1 MLIKYRVFT
10 KIPFLSYLRAK
21 YGTYYPNAL
30 VHCKH
35 IDMPL
40 GDVKLNS
47 DLRNV
52 RCPLCHKPELYY
64 NDLICSN
71 CNNNEL
77 ELIRNSCIENDSIND
92 IARNKINT
100 IFATCQNVKDLKGI
114 ELPPKISNE
123 TPQPSINAMKS
134 LALQLIKLDVL
145 NTNLKIK
152 NIDKTQELLDSRINE
167 LDDNIQILQTKLDTK
182 QERLDSTSSK
192 LFNNF
197 EVTNDSLNAKIQE
210 YKFEKIN
217 QIKKQSIQLQY
228 HNYKILKEMIFT
240 SNNSKSANLNYITKL
255 KASSSTN
262 LLFHNRS
269 ILNINEFFSCNNKLP
284 QINEFLENL
293 IKLQVHLQ
301 DIFNMDSFRLPY
313 LEELIEY
320 LPDSNFYDMI
330 QEKENFMMNGGK
342 LSSDEIEDVEEEK
355 NSTVQEMKVDNE
367 RVIKLGKTIKLPL
380 SSKTINS
387 QLRRA
392 SLNKEEASP
401 SKPKEDE
408 KISHKKASPPIRSTL
423 SGKKMII
430 LPHKILTKPFT
441 KLTAKEYLKF
451 LLIIVKILFNFK
463 TFFYFTIDSIPN
475 LHKQSSMLSNTMNP
489 FRNNLEDKN
498 FLSSFEKILEKVASM
513 DRYFSYKLSRIQSAK
528 SSDEKYDMS
537 TSNLLSSN
545 AGTFKSFNTHS
556 TSTSNV
562 NYDFRTPSSNPNST
576 HSLNSSAAVSQRNG
590 KVKQF
595 YSKHFKD
602 SIQKPNDHEI
612 YGNFSESKDKMGLPV
627 YSYDADNDLM
637 NESELKTIM
646 QNVYKL
652 MASGTSRLRNL
663 KLNDKSKNI
672 DFNAINMIAQ
682 SKVQLDEWDVVSKM
696 Y

>member
-1 MLIKYRVFT
+1 
-10 KIPFLSYLRAK
+10 
-21 YGTYYPNAL
+21 
-30 VHCKH
+30 
-35 IDMPL
+35 MPL

-100 IFATCQNVKDLKGI
+100 IFSTCQDVKDLKDI
-114 ELPPKISNE
+114 ELPPEISNE

-134 LALQLIKLDVL
+134 LALQLIKLDIL

-152 NIDKTQELLDSRINE
+152 NIDKTQELLDARTNE
-167 LDDNIQILQTKLDTK
+167 LKNNIQIIQTKLDTK
-182 QERLDSTSSK
+182 QERLDSTCSK

-197 EVTNDSLNAKIQE
+197 EETNDSLNAKIQE

-228 HNYKILKEMIFT
+228 NNYKILKEMIFT

-255 KASSSTN
+255 KASSSRN

-301 DIFNMDSFRLPY
+301 DIFNMDSFLLPY
-313 LEELIEY
+313 LEELIGY
-320 LPDSNFYDMI
+320 LPDSKFYDMI
-330 QEKENFMMNGGK
+330 QEKENFMINGGK
-342 LSSDEIEDVEEEK
+342 LSSDEIEDAEEEK
-355 NSTVQEMKVDNE
+355 NSTVQEMKADNE
-367 RVIKLGKTIKLPL
+367 RVIKLGNTIKLPL

-392 SLNKEEASP
+392 SLNKEDASSS
-401 SKPKEDE
+401 SKPNEVE
-408 KISHKKASPPIRSTL
+408 KITPKKAPSPIRSTL

-475 LHKQSSMLSNTMNP
+475 LRKQSSMLSNTMNP
-489 FRNNLEDKN
+489 FRNNLEDRN

-513 DRYFSYKLSRIQSAK
+513 DRYFSHKLSRIQNAK

-537 TSNLLSSN
+537 SSNLLSSN

-556 TSTSNV
+556 TSTSNA

-576 HSLNSSAAVSQRNG
+576 HSLNSSAVVTQRNG

-595 YSKHFKD
+595 YSK
-602 SIQKPNDHEI
+602 QKPNDHEI
-612 YGNFSESKDKMGLPV
+612 YGNFSESKDNMGLPV

-646 QNVYKL
+646 QDVYKL

-663 KLNDKSKNI
+663 ELNDKSKNL

>member
-1 MLIKYRVFT
+1 
-10 KIPFLSYLRAK
+10 
-21 YGTYYPNAL
+21 
-30 VHCKH
+30 
-35 IDMPL
+35 MPL

-100 IFATCQNVKDLKGI
+100 IFSTCQDVKDLKGI
-114 ELPPKISNE
+114 ELPPEISNE

-134 LALQLIKLDVL
+134 LALQLIKLDIL

-152 NIDKTQELLDSRINE
+152 NIDKTQELLDARTNE
-167 LDDNIQILQTKLDTK
+167 LKNNIQIIQTKLDTK
-182 QERLDSTSSK
+182 QERLDSTCSK

-197 EVTNDSLNAKIQE
+197 EETNDSLNAKIQE

-228 HNYKILKEMIFT
+228 NNYKILKEMIFT

-255 KASSSTN
+255 KASSSRN

-301 DIFNMDSFRLPY
+301 DIFNMDSFLLPY
-313 LEELIEY
+313 LEELIGY
-320 LPDSNFYDMI
+320 LPDSKFYDMI
-330 QEKENFMMNGGK
+330 QEKENFMINGGK
-342 LSSDEIEDVEEEK
+342 LSSDEIEDAEEEK
-355 NSTVQEMKVDNE
+355 NSTVQEMKADNE
-367 RVIKLGKTIKLPL
+367 RVIKLGNTIKLPL

-392 SLNKEEASP
+392 SLNKEDASSS
-401 SKPKEDE
+401 SKPNEVE
-408 KISHKKASPPIRSTL
+408 KITPKKAPSPIRSTL

-475 LHKQSSMLSNTMNP
+475 LRKQSSMLSNTMNP
-489 FRNNLEDKN
+489 FRNNLEDRN

-513 DRYFSYKLSRIQSAK
+513 DRYFSHKLSRIQNAK

-537 TSNLLSSN
+537 SSNLLSSN

-556 TSTSNV
+556 TSTSNA

-576 HSLNSSAAVSQRNG
+576 HSLNSSAVVTQRNG

-595 YSKHFKD
+595 YSK
-602 SIQKPNDHEI
+602 QKPNDHEI
-612 YGNFSESKDKMGLPV
+612 YGNFSESKDNMGLPV

-646 QNVYKL
+646 QDVYKL

-663 KLNDKSKNI
+663 ELNDKSKNL

>member
-1 MLIKYRVFT
+1 
-10 KIPFLSYLRAK
+10 
-21 YGTYYPNAL
+21 
-30 VHCKH
+30 
-35 IDMPL
+35 MPL

-100 IFATCQNVKDLKGI
+100 IFSTCQDVKDLKGI
-114 ELPPKISNE
+114 ELPPEISNE

-134 LALQLIKLDVL
+134 LALQLIKLDIL

-152 NIDKTQELLDSRINE
+152 NIDKTQELLDARTNE
-167 LDDNIQILQTKLDTK
+167 LKNNIQIIQTKLDTK
-182 QERLDSTSSK
+182 QERLDSTCSK

-197 EVTNDSLNAKIQE
+197 EETNDSLNAKIQEE

-228 HNYKILKEMIFT
+228 NNYKILKEMIFT

-255 KASSSTN
+255 KASSSRN

-301 DIFNMDSFRLPY
+301 DIFNMDSFLLPY
-313 LEELIEY
+313 LEELIRY
-320 LPDSNFYDMI
+320 LQNSKFYDMI
-330 QEKENFMMNGGK
+330 QEKENFMINGGK
-342 LSSDEIEDVEEEK
+342 LSSDEIEDAEEEK
-355 NSTVQEMKVDNE
+355 NSTVQEMKADNE
-367 RVIKLGKTIKLPL
+367 RVIKLGNTIKLPL

-392 SLNKEEASP
+392 SLNKEDASSS
-401 SKPKEDE
+401 SKPNEVE
-408 KISHKKASPPIRSTL
+408 KITPKKAPSPIRSTL

-475 LHKQSSMLSNTMNP
+475 LRKQSSMLSNTMNP
-489 FRNNLEDKN
+489 FRNNLEDRN

-513 DRYFSYKLSRIQSAK
+513 DRYFSHKLSRIQNAK

-537 TSNLLSSN
+537 SSNLLSSN

-556 TSTSNV
+556 TSTSNA

-576 HSLNSSAAVSQRNG
+576 HSLNSSAVVTQRNG

-595 YSKHFKD
+595 YSK
-602 SIQKPNDHEI
+602 QKPNDHEI
-612 YGNFSESKDKMGLPV
+612 YGNFSESKDNMGLPV

-646 QNVYKL
+646 QDVYKL

-663 KLNDKSKNI
+663 ELNDKSKNL

>member
-1 MLIKYRVFT
+1 
-10 KIPFLSYLRAK
+10 
-21 YGTYYPNAL
+21 
-30 VHCKH
+30 
-35 IDMPL
+35 MPL

-47 DLRNV
+47 DLKNV

-77 ELIRNSCIENDSIND
+77 ELIRNSCIENDSMNA
-92 IARNKINT
+92 IARTKINT
-100 IFATCQNVKDLKGI
+100 IFSSCQNVKDLRGI
-114 ELPPKISNE
+114 EISPKISND

-134 LALQLIKLDVL
+134 LALQLVKLDIL

-152 NIDKTQELLDSRINE
+152 NIDKTQELLDSRISE
-167 LDDNIQILQTKLDTK
+167 LNNNIEMLQTKLGMK
-182 QERLDSTSSK
+182 QERLDSTCSK

-197 EVTNDSLNAKIQE
+197 EETNDNLNAKIQE

-228 HNYKILKEMIFT
+228 NNYKILIEMIF
-240 SNNSKSANLNYITKL
+240 SSKNSKSANLNYITKL
-255 KASSSTN
+255 KASTSPSN
-262 LLFHNRS
+262 LLFHSRS

-301 DIFNMDSFRLPY
+301 DIFSMDSFLLPY

-320 LPDSNFYDMI
+320 LPDSKFYDMI
-330 QEKENFMMNGGK
+330 QEKENFMVNGGK
-342 LSSDEIEDVEEEK
+342 LSSDEIREEEEK
-355 NSTVQEMKVDNE
+355 HSTAQEMNTDNE
-367 RVIKLGKTIKLPL
+367 KVIKLGNTIKLPL

-392 SLNKEEASP
+392 SLNKEETSSSP

-408 KISHKKASPPIRSTL
+408 KITQKKASSPIRSTL

-463 TFFYFTIDSIPN
+463 IFFYFTIDSIPN
-475 LHKQSSMLSNTMNP
+475 LRKQASMLSNTMNP
-489 FRNNLEDKN
+489 FINHLEDKG
-498 FLSSFEKILEKVASM
+498 FLSNFEKILEKVASM
-513 DRYFSYKLSRIQSAK
+513 DRYFSYKLGRIENAK
-528 SSDEKYDMS
+528 SSDEKDDMS

-556 TSTSNV
+556 TSNSNV
-562 NYDFRTPSSNPNST
+562 DNGFRTPGSNPNST
-576 HSLNSSAAVSQRNG
+576 HSLNNSAVDSQRNG
-590 KVKQF
+590 KLKQL

-602 SIQKPNDHEI
+602 NIQKPNDREI

-652 MASGTSRLRNL
+652 MASGTSSQRNM
-663 KLNDKSKNI
+663 KLNDKSKNL
-672 DFNAINMIAQ
+672 DFNARSMIAQ

>member
-1 MLIKYRVFT
+1 
-10 KIPFLSYLRAK
+10 
-21 YGTYYPNAL
+21 
-30 VHCKH
+30 
-35 IDMPL
+35 MPYT
-40 GDVKLNS
+40 DVKLNS
-47 DLRNV
+47 NLKNV
-52 RCPLCHKPELYY
+52 KCPLCHKPEVYY
-64 NDLICSN
+64 NDLVCSN

-92 IARNKINT
+92 VARDKING
-100 IFATCQNVKDLKGI
+100 IFSSCQNVKDLKAI
-114 ELPPKISNE
+114 EISPKQPNE

-134 LALQLIKLDVL
+134 LALQLIKLDIL

-152 NIDKTQELLDSRINE
+152 NIDKTQELLDSRISE
-167 LDDNIQILQTKLDTK
+167 LTDTILTLQNKLETK
-182 QERLDSTSSK
+182 QEKLESNCSK
-192 LFNNF
+192 LFKNF
-197 EVTNDSLNAKIQE
+197 EETDDGLKSKIQE

-228 HNYKILKEMIFT
+228 NNYKVLKEMVFT
-240 SNNSKSANLNYITKL
+240 TNNSKSANFNYITKL
-255 KASSSTN
+255 KASSASN

-269 ILNINEFFSCNNKLP
+269 ILNINEFFSFNNKLP

-301 DIFNMDSFRLPY
+301 VIFNIDTLRLPY
-313 LEELIEY
+313 LEELIGY
-320 LPDSNFYDMI
+320 LPDSKFYDMI
-330 QEKENFMMNGGK
+330 QEKENFMINGGK
-342 LSSDEIEDVEEEK
+342 LSSDEIEEVEEEK
-355 NSTVQEMKVDNE
+355 NSSVQEMNVGEE
-367 RVIKLGKTIKLPL
+367 RVIKLGNTIKLPL

-392 SLNKEEASP
+392 SLNKDESAS
-401 SKPKEDE
+401 SSAKQREDE
-408 KISHKKASPPIRSTL
+408 KTTHKKASSPIRSTL

-451 LLIIVKILFNFK
+451 LLIIVKILINFK

-475 LHKQSSMLSNTMNP
+475 LHKQSSMLSNTMNQ
-489 FRNNLEDKN
+489 FRNNLEEKDI
-498 FLSSFEKILEKVASM
+498 LSNFEKILEKVASM
-513 DRYFSYKLSRIQSAK
+513 DRYFTYKLNGVQNSK
-528 SSDEKYDMS
+528 SSDGNYDMS

-545 AGTFKSFNTHS
+545 AGTFKSFNTHF
-556 TSTSNV
+556 TSMSNA
-562 NYDFRTPSSNPNST
+562 NYDLHSPISAPNST
-576 HSLNSSAAVSQRNG
+576 HSLNSSAVVTQTDG
-590 KVKQF
+590 KLRQF
-595 YSKHFKD
+595 YSKHFKN
-602 SIQKPNDHEI
+602 SIHKPSDHEI
-612 YGNFSESKDKMGLPV
+612 YGNFSESKDEQLE
-627 YSYDADNDLM
+627 YSNDADDDLM

-652 MASGTSRLRNL
+652 MATGTSRQRNS
-663 KLNDKSKNI
+663 KINNKSKNL

>member
-1 MLIKYRVFT
+1 
-10 KIPFLSYLRAK
+10 
-21 YGTYYPNAL
+21 
-30 VHCKH
+30 
-35 IDMPL
+35 MPL

-100 IFATCQNVKDLKGI
+100 IFSTCQDVKDLKGI
-114 ELPPKISNE
+114 ELPPEISNE

-134 LALQLIKLDVL
+134 LALQLIKLDIL

-152 NIDKTQELLDSRINE
+152 NIDKTQELLDARTNE
-167 LDDNIQILQTKLDTK
+167 LKNNIQIIQTKLDTK
-182 QERLDSTSSK
+182 QERLDSTCSK

-197 EVTNDSLNAKIQE
+197 EETNDSLNAKIQE

-228 HNYKILKEMIFT
+228 NNYKILKEMIFT

-255 KASSSTN
+255 KASSSRN

-301 DIFNMDSFRLPY
+301 DIFNMDSFLLPY
-313 LEELIEY
+313 LEELIGY
-320 LPDSNFYDMI
+320 LPDSKFYDMI
-330 QEKENFMMNGGK
+330 QEKENFMINGGK
-342 LSSDEIEDVEEEK
+342 LSSDEIEDAEEEK
-355 NSTVQEMKVDNE
+355 NSTVQEMKADNE
-367 RVIKLGKTIKLPL
+367 RVIKLGNTIKLPL

-392 SLNKEEASP
+392 SLNKEDASSS
-401 SKPKEDE
+401 SKPNEVE
-408 KISHKKASPPIRSTL
+408 KITPKKAPSPIRSTL

-475 LHKQSSMLSNTMNP
+475 LRKQSSMLSNTMNP
-489 FRNNLEDKN
+489 FRKQPG
-498 FLSSFEKILEKVASM
+498 
-513 DRYFSYKLSRIQSAK
+513 RQKLSTK
-528 SSDEKYDMS
+528 
-537 TSNLLSSN
+537 
-545 AGTFKSFNTHS
+545 F
-556 TSTSNV
+556 
-562 NYDFRTPSSNPNST
+562 
-576 HSLNSSAAVSQRNG
+576 
-590 KVKQF
+590 
-595 YSKHFKD
+595 
-602 SIQKPNDHEI
+602 
-612 YGNFSESKDKMGLPV
+612 
-627 YSYDADNDLM
+627 
-637 NESELKTIM
+637 
-646 QNVYKL
+646 
-652 MASGTSRLRNL
+652 
-663 KLNDKSKNI
+663 
-672 DFNAINMIAQ
+672 
-682 SKVQLDEWDVVSKM
+682 
-696 Y
+696 

>member
-1 MLIKYRVFT
+1 
-10 KIPFLSYLRAK
+10 
-21 YGTYYPNAL
+21 
-30 VHCKH
+30 
-35 IDMPL
+35 MPL

-100 IFATCQNVKDLKGI
+100 IFSTYQDVKDLKGI
-114 ELPPKISNE
+114 ELPPEISNE

-134 LALQLIKLDVL
+134 LALQLIKLDIL

-152 NIDKTQELLDSRINE
+152 NIDKTQELLDARTNE
-167 LDDNIQILQTKLDTK
+167 LKNNIQIIQTKLDTK
-182 QERLDSTSSK
+182 QERLDSTCSK

-197 EVTNDSLNAKIQE
+197 EETNDSLNAKIQE

-228 HNYKILKEMIFT
+228 NNYKILKEMIFT

-255 KASSSTN
+255 KASSSRN

-301 DIFNMDSFRLPY
+301 DIFNMDSFLLPY
-313 LEELIEY
+313 LEELIGY
-320 LPDSNFYDMI
+320 LPDSKFYDMI
-330 QEKENFMMNGGK
+330 QEKENFMINGGK
-342 LSSDEIEDVEEEK
+342 LSSDEIEDAEEEK
-355 NSTVQEMKVDNE
+355 NSTVQEMKADNE
-367 RVIKLGKTIKLPL
+367 RVIKLGNTIKLPL

-392 SLNKEEASP
+392 SLNKEDASSS
-401 SKPKEDE
+401 SKPNEVE
-408 KISHKKASPPIRSTL
+408 KITPKKAPSPIRSTL

-475 LHKQSSMLSNTMNP
+475 LRKQSSMLSNTMNP
-489 FRNNLEDKN
+489 FRNNLEDRN

-513 DRYFSYKLSRIQSAK
+513 DRYFSHKLSRIQNAK

-537 TSNLLSSN
+537 SSNLLSSN

-556 TSTSNV
+556 TSTSNA

-576 HSLNSSAAVSQRNG
+576 HSLNSSAVVTQRNG

-595 YSKHFKD
+595 YSK
-602 SIQKPNDHEI
+602 QKPNDHEI
-612 YGNFSESKDKMGLPV
+612 YGNFSESKDNMGLPV

-646 QNVYKL
+646 QDVYKL

-663 KLNDKSKNI
+663 ELNDKSKNL

>member
-1 MLIKYRVFT
+1 
-10 KIPFLSYLRAK
+10 
-21 YGTYYPNAL
+21 
-30 VHCKH
+30 
-35 IDMPL
+35 MPL
-40 GDVKLNS
+40 GDVKLT

-52 RCPLCHKPELYY
+52 RCPLCYKPEFYY

-100 IFATCQNVKDLKGI
+100 IFSTCQNVKDLKGI
-114 ELPPKISNE
+114 EIPPKISNE

-134 LALQLIKLDVL
+134 LALQLIKLDIL

-167 LDDNIQILQTKLDTK
+167 LNNNIKTLQTKLDTK
-182 QERLDSTSSK
+182 QEKLDSTCSK

-197 EVTNDSLNAKIQE
+197 EETNDSLNARIQE

-228 HNYKILKEMIFT
+228 NNYKILKEMIFT
-240 SNNSKSANLNYITKL
+240 LNNSKSANFNYITKL

-269 ILNINEFFSCNNKLP
+269 ILNINDFFSCNNKLP

-293 IKLQVHLQ
+293 IRLQVYLQ

-313 LEELIEY
+313 LEELVEY
-320 LPDSNFYDMI
+320 LPDSKFYDMI
-330 QEKENFMMNGGK
+330 QEKENFMINGGK
-342 LSSDEIEDVEEEK
+342 LSSDEIKEVEEEK
-355 NSTVQEMKVDNE
+355 NSTVQEMKADNE
-367 RVIKLGKTIKLPL
+367 RVIKLGSTIKLPL

-392 SLNKEEASP
+392 SLNKDEASP
-401 SKPKEDE
+401 SSKPKEDE
-408 KISHKKASPPIRSTL
+408 KVNHKKASSPIRSTL

-475 LHKQSSMLSNTMNP
+475 LHKQSSMLSNTINP
-489 FRNNLEDKN
+489 FRNNPEDKN
-498 FLSSFEKILEKVASM
+498 FLTSFEKILEKIASM
-513 DRYFSYKLSRIQSAK
+513 DRYFSHKLSQIQNAK
-528 SSDEKYDMS
+528 SCHEKYDMS
-537 TSNLLSSN
+537 ASNLLSSN

-556 TSTSNV
+556 TSTSNA

-576 HSLNSSAAVSQRNG
+576 HSLNSSSVAIQRNG

-612 YGNFSESKDKMGLPV
+612 YGNFSEAKDNMGLPV

-637 NESELKTIM
+637 NESELKIIM

-652 MASGTSRLRNL
+652 MASGTSSLRNL
-663 KLNDKSKNI
+663 KINDKSKNL

>member
-1 MLIKYRVFT
+1 
-10 KIPFLSYLRAK
+10 
-21 YGTYYPNAL
+21 
-30 VHCKH
+30 
-35 IDMPL
+35 MPL

-100 IFATCQNVKDLKGI
+100 IFSTCQDVKDLKGI
-114 ELPPKISNE
+114 ELPPEISNE

-134 LALQLIKLDVL
+134 LALQLIKLDIL

-152 NIDKTQELLDSRINE
+152 NIDKTQELLDARTNE
-167 LDDNIQILQTKLDTK
+167 LKNNIQIIQTKLDTK
-182 QERLDSTSSK
+182 QERLDSTCSK

-197 EVTNDSLNAKIQE
+197 EETNDSLNAKIQE

-228 HNYKILKEMIFT
+228 NNYKILKEMIFT

-255 KASSSTN
+255 KASSSRN

-301 DIFNMDSFRLPY
+301 DIFNMDSFSLPY
-313 LEELIEY
+313 LEELIGY
-320 LPDSNFYDMI
+320 LPDSKFYDMI
-330 QEKENFMMNGGK
+330 QEKENFMINGGK
-342 LSSDEIEDVEEEK
+342 LSSDEIEDAEEEK
-355 NSTVQEMKVDNE
+355 NSTVQEMKADNE
-367 RVIKLGKTIKLPL
+367 RVIKLGNTIKLPL

-392 SLNKEEASP
+392 SLNKEDASSS
-401 SKPKEDE
+401 SKPNEVE
-408 KISHKKASPPIRSTL
+408 KITPKKAPSPIRSTL

-451 LLIIVKILFNFK
+451 LSIIVKILFNFK

-475 LHKQSSMLSNTMNP
+475 LRKQSSMLSNTMNP
-489 FRNNLEDKN
+489 FRNNSEDRN
-498 FLSSFEKILEKVASM
+498 FSSSFEKILEKVASM
-513 DRYFSYKLSRIQSAK
+513 DRYFSHKLSRIQNAK

-537 TSNLLSSN
+537 SSNLSSSN

-556 TSTSNV
+556 TSTSNA

-576 HSLNSSAAVSQRNG
+576 HSLNSSAVVTQRNG

-595 YSKHFKD
+595 YSK
-602 SIQKPNDHEI
+602 QKPNDHEI
-612 YGNFSESKDKMGLPV
+612 YGNFSESKDNMGSPV

-646 QNVYKL
+646 QDVYKL
-652 MASGTSRLRNL
+652 MASGTSRSRNSE
-663 KLNDKSKNI
+663 LNDKSKNL